1 MSVFWQRVPT
11 TSTTFTT
18 STWTKAESDVR
29 CEREA
34 SRPTYTWFKDGESL
48 QHVSGDVEILSNT
61 LTVVSPDALVING
74 MYQCRASK
82 HPWPSYSTGQ
92 MRVLAQTT
100 ISTYPGTLQCRS
112 TTTAFLSCVVSH
124 DPELDLQTDW
134 LFQGKPLYWKDAH
147 YRKGSEGGL
156 SGLYIQGCQRRHA
169 GQYTCLAVTTFDT
182 VTANATLTV
191 VGPPSEP
198 AGLTVETSLD
208 YTSRSIT
215 LRWTPGDAGGSAVT
229 SWTIQAATD
238 FNPAWTFIMQNVPD
252 SSTIVQGR
260 ERREITITELRPWTA
275 YKFRVSARN
284 AHGLGPYSVP
294 SAYHQTSEG
303 PPTLAPGNITA
314 GEGSKLGDL
323 SITWTP
329 LREEDHGGAEFGYN
343 VYYRL
348 HDRPGNW
355 QKGTVGDVGSFVVL
369 VGKENFYS
377 LYEVM
382 VQPFNRAGAGPNSSV
397 ATIYSAEDLPIGTP
411 GNILI
416 FPHNST
422 ALDITWIPVPDTKE
436 AVRGKILGYQVNYW
450 EDVTNPLIMS
460 HYTGEASSGA
470 TVIGLL
476 PNTMYVMDVQVYNS
490 AGLGPVSEKNKQ
502 RTYNSGMT
510 SQPTEV
516 MVSSHGT
523 DSVYVTWRGIS
534 RKQNEETLVSYTI
547 ATWPYTDNIRT
558 AEIVFTGRNTYGV
571 VRGLKKD
578 VLYKLRVCPINLG
591 GDGASSVE
599 LLITLGGLIRYD
611 TTKTDILAGVGR
623 QGGSLCTVILLLA
636 SYLLL

>member
-1 MSVFWQRVPT
+1 
-11 TSTTFTT
+11 
-18 STWTKAESDVR
+18 
-29 CEREA
+29 
-34 SRPTYTWFKDGESL
+34 
-48 QHVSGDVEILSNT
+48 
-61 LTVVSPDALVING
+61 
-74 MYQCRASK
+74 
-82 HPWPSYSTGQ
+82 
-92 MRVLAQTT
+92 
-100 ISTYPGTLQCRS
+100 
-112 TTTAFLSCVVSH
+112 
-124 DPELDLQTDW
+124 
-134 LFQGKPLYWKDAH
+134 
-147 YRKGSEGGL
+147 
-156 SGLYIQGCQRRHA
+156 
-169 GQYTCLAVTTFDT
+169 
-182 VTANATLTV
+182 
-191 VGPPSEP
+191 
-198 AGLTVETSLD
+198 
-208 YTSRSIT
+208 
-215 LRWTPGDAGGSAVT
+215 
-229 SWTIQAATD
+229 
-238 FNPAWTFIMQNVPD
+238 MQNVPD

-534 RKQNEETLVSYTI
+534 RKQNEETLVSYT
-547 ATWPYTDNIRT
+547 
-558 AEIVFTGRNTYGV
+558 VGV
-571 VRGLKKD
+571 TSRHLSNVS
-578 VLYKLRVCPINLG
+578 RV
-591 GDGASSVE
+591 V
-599 LLITLGGLIRYD
+599 
-611 TTKTDILAGVGR
+611 
-623 QGGSLCTVILLLA
+623 
-636 SYLLL
+636 